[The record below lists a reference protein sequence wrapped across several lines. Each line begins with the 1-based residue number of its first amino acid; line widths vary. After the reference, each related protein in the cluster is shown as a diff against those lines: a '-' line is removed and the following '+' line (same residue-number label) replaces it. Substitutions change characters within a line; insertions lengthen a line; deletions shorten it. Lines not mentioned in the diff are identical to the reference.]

1 MNRFASHSALTS
13 CGSLVVSLVA
23 CGAPSS
29 VADTTP
35 ARDARI
41 VDREAKVTPIMV
53 ESTNRESVAQPAPTS
68 AQPAVT
74 WAIGSAPA
82 TEGHSLSVLGAP
94 TVGESE
100 LGPTVC
106 FDGKDDAL
114 LFPVNPLQ
122 GLSEFTIEVLFK
134 PDPDGGTEQR
144 FLHVQEDGTENR
156 ALLELRLTTEGSFYL
171 DTFLR
176 SGDEKLTLAVEK
188 QLHPAGRWYWAALSY
203 QGEQMSHYVNG
214 VKEAE
219 GKLKFAP
226 LNAGQMS
233 LGVRLNR
240 VSWFKG
246 CVREIRFGAT
256 ALPATE
262 LQRVSAQ

>member
-1 MNRFASHSALTS
+1 
-13 CGSLVVSLVA
+13 VIVA
-23 CGAPSS
+23 CGGAPSP
-29 VADTTP
+29 VADRTT
-35 ARDARI
+35 ARDAHV
-41 VDREAKVTPIMV
+41 VDREAKVTPITV
-53 ESTNRESVAQPAPTS
+53 ESTNREGVVQAAPAS
-68 AQPAVT
+68 AQPAIT
-74 WAIGSAPA
+74 WAIGTASA

-114 LFPVNPLQ
+114 LFPVNPLL
-122 GLSEFTIEVLFK
+122 GLSEFTIEVSFK
-134 PDPDGGTEQR
+134 PDPDGETEQR

-156 ALLELRLTTEGSFYL
+156 ALLELRLTSEGSFYL

-188 QLHPAGRWYWAALSY
+188 QLHPAGRWYWAALTY
-203 QGEQMSHYVNG
+203 EGEQMSHYVNG
-214 VKEAE
+214 VKETE

-226 LNAGQMS
+226 LKAGQMS

-246 CVREIRFGAT
+246 CIREIRFSAT

-262 LQRVSAQ
+262 LQRISAQ